1 MIDLANYAISLAIVV
16 TLCVNIMPSPP
27 FPFSL
32 SLSLSLSLFLSLLP
46 PFLLHLGS
54 WWPVLNDL
62 YDLKVPVYR
71 FTQYKGDLVWLNPG
85 TVHWV
90 QANVSHPLMIV
101 VKTTFSHNTHSLSL
115 FLPPLPLHPSP
126 LSQQRVCNNI
136 AWNAGPLTAHQFRMS
151 WERYRWNKVQS
162 KFINDCHPF
171 LKHHFLKCLTCT
183 FT

>member
-1 MIDLANYAISLAIVV
+1 MIDLANYAIILAIVV
-16 TLCVNIMPSPP
+16 TLCINIMPSPP
-27 FPFSL
+27 FPF

-115 FLPPLPLHPSP
+115 FL
-126 LSQQRVCNNI
+126 LS
-136 AWNAGPLTAHQFRMS
+136 L
-151 WERYRWNKVQS
+151 
-162 KFINDCHPF
+162 PF
-171 LKHHFLKCLTCT
+171 LFTPPASHNRGCVTTSLGTLDHSQPTSSGCPGRGTVGTKFKVSLVMLVIHF
-183 FT
+183 